1 MVLHGISK
9 IVDADNFWK
18 GGEIMTEQ
26 LLEARNLAINETPD
40 KRIEKLNE
48 MDAETRELCEATG
61 TSAEEC
67 AHQLF
72 EQLVVAMP
80 KGMDCGPAMSA
91 HYNFLKDLALKDPL
105 EGILAV
111 QMLSIQGHFVE
122 QLAKAKHAKS
132 PELEN
137 LHQKNAV
144 ALSNLFGKQM
154 DRLNNYRKKG
164 NQTIQVQHV
173 NISAGGQAIVGNVQ
187 NTREG
192 LQNGD

>member
-1 MVLHGISK
+1 MVKKLPGTQQKHLVK
-9 IVDADNFWK
+9 PEV
-18 GGEIMTEQ
+18 
-26 LLEARNLAINETPD
+26 PD
-40 KRIEKLNE
+40 KRAEKLNG
-48 MDAETRELCEATG
+48 MDSSARELCEATG

-80 KGMDCGPAMSA
+80 KGMDCGPAMA
-91 HYNFLKDLALKDPL
+91 ANYNFLKDLALKDPL

-122 QLAKAKHAKS
+122 QLAKAKHASS
-132 PELEN
+132 PEIEN

-154 DRLNNYRKKG
+154 ERLNSYRKKG

-187 NTREG
+187 NMREG